1 MKEKREKRLESEFRK
16 EIYGILTTKIKNPD
30 ITEMFSITDC
40 RVNNDLSEAV
50 VYVSVF
56 SADKIKSEKTFAAI
70 KDSAREVRAIISS
83 QMHIRT
89 VPKFNFVLDTSYE
102 YGARIDSIIDG
113 FTYGETNDDN

>member
-16 EIYGILTTKIKNPD
+16 EIYGILTTRIKNPD

-70 KDSAREVRAIISS
+70 KDSAREVRTIISS